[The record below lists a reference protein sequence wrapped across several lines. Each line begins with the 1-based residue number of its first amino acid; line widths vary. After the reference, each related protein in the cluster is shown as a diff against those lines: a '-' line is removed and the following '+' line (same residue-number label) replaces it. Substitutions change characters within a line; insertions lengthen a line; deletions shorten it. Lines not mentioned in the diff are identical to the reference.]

1 MDINATLE
9 AMRTALL
16 DMENASTEAWE
27 TAAEQV
33 ANAASAIDGWLSK
46 GGFLPSDWAREN
58 CCAVDG
64 PCRHGC
70 GSS

>member
-33 ANAASAIDGWLSK
+33 ANAASAIDEWLSK
-46 GGFLPSDWAREN
+46 GGFLPSDWA
-58 CCAVDG
+58 
-64 PCRHGC
+64 H
-70 GSS
+70 S